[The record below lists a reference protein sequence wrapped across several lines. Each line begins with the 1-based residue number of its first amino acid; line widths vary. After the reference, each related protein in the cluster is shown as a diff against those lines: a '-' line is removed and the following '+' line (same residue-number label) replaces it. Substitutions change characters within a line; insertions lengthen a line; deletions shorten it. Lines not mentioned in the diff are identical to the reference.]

1 MQQINTMAKSGEKRQ
16 LKKKRGFRLRE
27 EQMFVALYRASVAN
41 WKTKNKTHPDIGC
54 SKTLIQKKRQFI
66 LGLIKCLFRRVTE
79 DESCK
84 SSVKTK
90 QKEWEEWQLVLPIKK
105 KKESIILLS
114 KRDTKNHF
122 NLRTDMVVVIF
133 WNCKLKW

>member
-90 QKEWEEWQLVLPIKK
+90 QLF
-105 KKESIILLS
+105 SFHGMYLLLYS
-114 KRDTKNHF
+114 HIPWKCPRWRHE
-122 NLRTDMVVVIF
+122 MV
-133 WNCKLKW
+133 NTLNEP